1 MGGFGAI
8 HTALK
13 YPEYFGKMFGLS
25 SALIVNGIKGMKPGT
40 HNDIADYDY
49 YEQIFGDLDQLEES
63 ENNPEYIVNKR
74 LKKGEKIQPIFM
86 ACGSEDFLLN
96 ENHEFRDFLLK
107 NKVDV
112 TYKESTGI
120 HEWKF
125 WNEYLEP
132 AIEWLLES
140 DK

>member
-25 SALIVNGIKGMKPGT
+25 SALIVNGIKGMKPGS

-49 YEQIFGDLDQLEES
+49 YTQIFGDLDKLDES
-63 ENNPEYIVNKR
+63 ENNPEYLVTER
-74 LKKGEKIQPIFM
+74 LKKEEKIQPIFM

-107 NKVDV
+107 NKVDF

-120 HEWKF
+120 HDWKF

-132 AIEWLLES
+132 AIQWLIE
-140 DK
+140 